1 MVGTETDAARPVGVG
16 AVPPER
22 WSGLVDEVNR
32 LGRDPQAAVAL
43 LSKDSDLGIP
53 QPGAGETLERWAALA
68 SLGAVDLSVARAIE
82 PHLDAAAILVEAGLL
97 SVVSERRVRGA
108 VERTLALSESPTIVE
123 ADDLAAMTPEDHK
136 RGFAAFVAGMLA
148 TFDRYVDRGDID
160 LVRDQVAYR
169 QYALWM
175 TDDEFTGFLEGIG
188 EVYRRSAEQG
198 PAPGRTRRVLSLVSL
213 PARSR
218 RSSTAAS
225 RCSATGSPRWRPSRR
240 SSSSR

>member
-1 MVGTETDAARPVGVG
+1 MARQNTADLILHPVRLRIMQAMLGGRQVTT
-16 AVPPER
+16 AQ
-22 WSGLVDEVNR
+22 LADELDDVST
-32 LGRDPQAAVAL
+32 A
-43 LSKDSDLGIP
+43 
-53 QPGAGETLERWAALA
+53 TLYRQ
-68 SLGAVDLSVARAIE
+68 V
-82 PHLDAAAILVEAGLL
+82 AILVEAGLL

-213 PARSR
+213 PAE
-218 RSSTAAS
+218 
-225 RCSATGSPRWRPSRR
+225 SAPRD
-240 SSSSR
+240 